1 MIRLLFLAS
10 FCYVALVLDAS
21 GGLWSLP
28 AGTTPQFLFLASAIS
43 VLCCKG
49 AGAILWSVAA
59 GLLADVVQ
67 GAPLGLNVV
76 LLANLAFLAQSL
88 GAGGSRDAVVT
99 SAAFVLIYVALA
111 GFASIAAHEILS
123 GVAPHPGRAC
133 LFAASRAGGTA
144 AIYLLVA
151 GSWRMSLRAAELIL
165 SRPNVHS
172 DRSSWAR

>member
-10 FCYVALVLDAS
+10 FCYLALVLDAS

-43 VLCCKG
+43 VLWCKG
-49 AGAILWSVAA
+49 AGAIFCSVVA
-59 GLLADVVQ
+59 GVFADVVQ

-88 GAGGSRDAVVT
+88 GAGRSRDSVVT

-111 GFASIAAHEILS
+111 GFGSIVAHEILS
-123 GVAPHPGRAC
+123 GVVPDPGRAC

-144 AIYLLVA
+144 AIFLFVA
-151 GSWRMSLRAAELIL
+151 GPWRISLRTAELVL
-165 SRPNVHS
+165 SRPAVHS
-172 DRSSWAR
+172 DRPSWAR